1 MNRNNFLK
9 QITYQIYKERPSMD
23 KNMRTNYR
31 IERANGGLLCDL
43 WFLTAGCRHDA
54 AGGCVMC
61 NYGKSTGGV
70 EEDDILKELQD
81 IANKL
86 SLDFEDFLLTSSGS
100 LLDKREVSA
109 EMREKLIFILRNIR
123 TKRFIIETRCDTIS
137 DSGIDFLKRILP
149 DSEKYIE
156 IGVESSDDWILKY
169 CINKEA
175 SFGEFRDA
183 VKKLHDNGIFVAAN
197 IGLGFPFMSERAS
210 MRYTIQSVRDALRA
224 EADSVVIFPYHV
236 KRGTLLDVMY
246 QQGMYANI
254 SLWSL
259 IEVLNNF
266 SEEELQKIQ
275 ISWYKDYFGEEK
287 SHIYQSP
294 GTCPRCQ
301 KQVMKGLDQYR
312 DKQGYSGIKALTR
325 ASCTCREAWRKDIL
339 EQSDTVKADDV
350 EELYRKL
357 AGIYK
362 IEENVLETELC
373 QMRQE
378 YAKRRM

>member
-1 MNRNNFLK
+1 MNRNNLLK
-9 QITYQIYKERPSMD
+9 QVTYQIYKKRSVMD

-31 IERANGGLLCDL
+31 IERVNGGFLCDL

-61 NYGKSTGGV
+61 NYGKSIGRV
-70 EEDDILKELQD
+70 EETAILKELQS
-81 IANKL
+81 IVNKL
-86 SLDFEDFLLTSSGS
+86 SLCFEDFLLTSSGS
-100 LLDKREVSA
+100 LLDEREVSVD
-109 EMREKLIFILRNIR
+109 MRERLISILRNIR

-175 SFGEFRDA
+175 SFEEFRNA
-183 VKKLHDNGIFVAAN
+183 VKKLHDNGIYAVAN

-210 MRYTIQSVRDALRA
+210 MCYTIQSVKDALSA
-224 EADSVVIFPYHV
+224 GADSVVIFPYHV

-246 QQGMYANI
+246 QQGMYENI

-287 SHIYQSP
+287 SNIYQSP
-294 GTCPRCQ
+294 GTCPKCQ
-301 KQVMKGLDQYR
+301 ERVMKGLDQYR
-312 DKQGYSGIKALTR
+312 DMQEYSSIKMLSGI
-325 ASCTCREAWRKDIL
+325 SCTCRDVWRGDIAK
-339 EQSDTVKADDV
+339 QADTVQADDV

-357 AGIYK
+357 ARIYK
-362 IEENVLETELC
+362 IEEDVLETEVC
-373 QMRQE
+373 QMRHE
-378 YAKRRM
+378 YMNR